1 MNHRTLIPALA
12 LSLAL
17 LNGCGAARPSKFYQ
31 LTVPSDKPVTT
42 GPATYPIT
50 LLLGQISSSHLYK
63 EDHIIYTSSG
73 EAMGTYEYHRWAE
86 PPTEMITDVLLRELR
101 MSGRFQRVYSLRSDA
116 HGDYILRGHLYDFR
130 EISGSGLA
138 ARVTFEFELR
148 DVKTAT
154 PVWNRT
160 YSHDE
165 PVGGKD
171 VSAVVAAMDRNV
183 QSGLND
189 ILSSLDQ
196 FFAAHPPA
204 ASAPTAAQ

>member
-1 MNHRTLIPALA
+1 MNHRMLFPALA
-12 LSLAL
+12 LSLAIA
-17 LNGCGAARPSKFYQ
+17 NGCGAARPSKFYQ
-31 LTVPSDKPVTT
+31 LTVPSDKPVAT

-63 EDHIIYTSSG
+63 EDHIIYTTGG

-130 EISGSGLA
+130 EVSGSGLA

-148 DVKTAT
+148 DVKTGT

-165 PVGGKD
+165 PVNGKD

-183 QSGLND
+183 QAGLND
-189 ILSSLDQ
+189 ILGNLDQ
-196 FFAAHPPA
+196 YFAAHPPA
-204 ASAPTAAQ
+204 APAAAAAQ